1 MEQSG
6 YNVMDLL
13 QVLSLVI
20 GYMNLIENREQSA
33 DNDVNKANDKQ
44 ANYLLC
50 NLQRSFDNQNK
61 MLEEILDRLQKL
73 EDRK

>member
-1 MEQSG
+1 MEQSS

-13 QVLSLVI
+13 QVFSLVI
-20 GYMNLIENREQSA
+20 GYINLIENREQSA

-44 ANYLLC
+44 ANYLLG
-50 NLQRSFDNQNK
+50 NLQQSFDNQNK

>member
-1 MEQSG
+1 MEESS

-13 QVLSLVI
+13 QVFSLVI

-44 ANYLLC
+44 TNYLLT
-50 NLQRSFDNQNK
+50 NLQQSFDNQNK

>member
-1 MEQSG
+1 MEQSS

-13 QVLSLVI
+13 QVFSLVI

-44 ANYLLC
+44 ANYLLT
-50 NLQRSFDNQNK
+50 NLQQSFDNQNK

>member
-1 MEQSG
+1 MEQSS

-13 QVLSLVI
+13 QVFSLVI
-20 GYMNLIENREQSA
+20 GYINLIENREQSA

-44 ANYLLC
+44 ANYLLG
-50 NLQRSFDNQNK
+50 NLQQSFDNQNK

-73 EDRK
+73 EERK